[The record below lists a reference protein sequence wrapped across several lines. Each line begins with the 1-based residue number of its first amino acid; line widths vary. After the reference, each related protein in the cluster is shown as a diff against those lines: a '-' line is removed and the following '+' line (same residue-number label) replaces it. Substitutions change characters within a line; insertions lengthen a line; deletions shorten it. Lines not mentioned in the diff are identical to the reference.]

1 MFTGL
6 VEYVG
11 TIESVELC
19 DVGARPD
26 SSEKRLDQIGAT
38 IRVNAGPLTDGLA
51 KSGSIAVNGCCLTA
65 VDISNESFA
74 ADLSG
79 ETLRRTSL
87 GEMKPGTRVNLERP
101 LTAMKELGGHFVQG
115 HVDGVGRVARLEPEG
130 ANWWF
135 GVQVPGDLARYVAMK
150 GSIALDGISLTVAG
164 WHGGIV
170 ETAIIPFT
178 YEHTNLSSLKVGD
191 PVNVECDILAKYVER
206 IEESRSQSA
215 PSRLSV
221 ARLIEEGF

>member
-11 TIESVELC
+11 TIESIERAEN
-19 DVGARPD
+19 GAR
-26 SSEKRLDQIGAT
+26 
-38 IRVNAGPLTDGLA
+38 IRVNAGPLAVGLET
-51 KSGSIAVNGCCLTA
+51 SGSIAVNGCCLTA
-65 VDISNESFA
+65 VDISANMFA

-130 ANWWF
+130 DNWWF
-135 GVQVPGDLARYVAMK
+135 GVQVPADLARYVAMK
-150 GSIALDGISLTVAG
+150 GSISLDGISLTVAA
-164 WHGGIV
+164 WHDGV
-170 ETAIIPFT
+170 VATAIIPFT
-178 YEHTNLSSLKVGD
+178 YEHTNLSALKHGD
-191 PVNVECDILAKYVER
+191 PVNIECDVLAKYVER
-206 IEESRSQSA
+206 LMESRNA
-215 PSRLSV
+215 APPSRLTV
-221 ARLIEEGF
+221 ARMVEEGF

>member
-11 TIESVELC
+11 SIELVELC

-26 SSEKRLDQIGAT
+26 AGGARSDQIGAS
-38 IRVNAGPLTDGLA
+38 IRVDAGPLIVGLG

-65 VDISNESFA
+65 IDISGTTFA

-101 LTAMKELGGHFVQG
+101 LTATKELGGHFVQG
-115 HVDGVGRVARLEPEG
+115 HVDGIGRVARLEPEG

-135 GVQVPGDLARYVAMK
+135 GVQVPHELARYIAMK

-164 WHGGIV
+164 WHDGIV
-170 ETAIIPFT
+170 ETAIIPYT
-178 YEHTNLSSLKVGD
+178 HEHTNLSSLKVGD
-191 PVNVECDILAKYVER
+191 PINVECDILAKQVDR
-206 IEESRSQSA
+206 ILQARKES
-215 PSRLSV
+215 PVSRLSI
-221 ARLIEEGF
+221 AKLIEEGF

>member
-11 TIESVELC
+11 TIESLERTSG
-19 DVGARPD
+19 GAR
-26 SSEKRLDQIGAT
+26 
-38 IRVNAGPLTDGLA
+38 IRVNAGPLVDGLA

-65 VDISNESFA
+65 VDISGETFA

-115 HVDGVGRVARLEPEG
+115 HIDGVGRVARLDSEG

-135 GVQVPGDLARYVAMK
+135 GVRVPEELARYVAMK
-150 GSIALDGISLTVAG
+150 GSIALDGISLTVAAC
-164 WHGGIV
+164 HNDIV

-191 PVNVECDILAKYVER
+191 AVNIECDVLAKYVER
-206 IEESRSQSA
+206 MIEARQETTA
-215 PSRLSV
+215 SRLSI
-221 ARLIEEGF
+221 AHLIEEGF

>member
-11 TIESVELC
+11 TIESVEQK
-19 DVGARPD
+19 DGGAR
-26 SSEKRLDQIGAT
+26 L
-38 IRVNAGPLTDGLA
+38 RVNAGPLASGLA

-65 VDISNESFA
+65 VDVSGETFA

-87 GEMKPGTRVNLERP
+87 GDLKRGSPVNLERP

-115 HVDGVGRVARLEPEG
+115 HVDGVGRVARLDPEG

-135 GVQVPGDLARYVAMK
+135 GVRVPAELGRCVAMK

-164 WHGGIV
+164 WHDGVV

-178 YEHTNLSSLKVGD
+178 YTHTNLSFLKVGD
-191 PVNVECDILAKYVER
+191 SVNVECDILAKYVER
-206 IEESRSQSA
+206 LMETRQES
-215 PSRLSV
+215 PTSRLTV
-221 ARLIEEGF
+221 ARLMEEGF